1 MFSTIAHAPA
11 LTALD
16 RAIDG
21 ERPAHAYV
29 FVGPEG
35 VGKATAAREFAAALN
50 CSAGVSERPCGVCRS
65 CRDTLAGT
73 HPDVELV
80 APGGLC
86 DESEH
91 KNHDDSRDLRI
102 C

>member
-1 MFSTIAHAPA
+1 MFSTIAHAPT
-11 LTALD
+11 LTALQ
-16 RAIDG
+16 RALDG

-35 VGKATAAREFAAALN
+35 VGKATAALEFASALN
-50 CSAGVSERPCGVCRS
+50 CTADLAQRPCGVCRS

-73 HPDVELV
+73 HPDVELL

-86 DESEH
+86 DESDH
-91 KNHDDSRDLRI
+91 KDHADSRDL
-102 C
+102 